1 MRKPFIA
8 VIAALSL
15 LPLGVTPA
23 VAEPE
28 PDGVIWQAS
37 GPVTSG
43 QITGTIA
50 SNNDY
55 DWYMFYAASQT
66 QLTVTLPQLNCS
78 EVSVRLKDTSGSEI
92 DYAYF
97 SSSQPRT
104 IKYSTGMG
112 TNRYFLTVSG
122 SACATPYVVSLSPAT
137 SLVSGPGMP
146 TATTPTGEP
155 NEAATQA
162 IGLLAGDTIYTGQID
177 TQNDEDWFTF
187 YASAAF
193 TIEATLA
200 TGCNGNPAVR
210 LLNADQDEVDYLYPS
225 LNRYSRITYTP
236 AAWAQFFIRIHYG
249 QGCAYR
255 FSISP
260 ASALQAGPPPA
271 PTPPAPLTGITK
283 RKTRTTVVVYWPAIG
298 GATGYQY
305 RILKGRK
312 VGPWKNTG
320 NAWVSIKKKRIPRKK
335 GLRVQVQPVN
345 SVGAG
350 GSQIIRIKR

>member
-1 MRKPFIA
+1 MHKPLIA

-15 LPLGVTPA
+15 LPLGFSPA
-23 VAEPE
+23 AAEPE
-28 PDGVIWQAS
+28 PDGVIWQAT

-50 SNNDY
+50 SNNDS

-78 EVSVRLKDTSGSEI
+78 SIVVRLRDANGAEI
-92 DYAYF
+92 DSAYS

-122 SACATPYVVSLSPAT
+122 TACATPYVVSLSPTAA
-137 SLVSGPGMP
+137 LVPGPGMP

-155 NEAATQA
+155 NEAAAQA
-162 IGLLAGDTIYTGQID
+162 VGLLAGDVIYTGQMD

-200 TGCNGNPAVR
+200 AGCNGNPAVR
-210 LLNADQDEVDYLYPS
+210 LLNADQDEVDAFYPS
-225 LNRYSRITYTP
+225 VDRYSRISYTP
-236 AAWAQFFIRIHYG
+236 ERWAQFFIRIHYG
-249 QGCAYR
+249 QGCVYR

-260 ASALQAGPPPA
+260 ASAIQAGPPPA
-271 PTPPAPLTGITK
+271 PTPPAGLTGITK
-283 RKTRTTVVVYWPAIG
+283 RKTRTTVVVYWPAVG

-305 RILKGRK
+305 RILRGRK
-312 VGPWKNTG
+312 VGKWKSTG

-335 GLRVQVQPVN
+335 GLRVQVQPFN
-345 SVGAG
+345 SVGPG